1 MTDTKDRAGWL
12 AEAGALLV
20 AHDDKARQARSRQ
33 ARAEAGGKQ
42 VAVWLT
48 PAAVKRLAAIQAHG
62 ESIAGAI
69 NRLLVESEKEP
80 GRSRAV

>member
-1 MTDTKDRAGWL
+1 MKHCSPPSECND
-12 AEAGALLV
+12 
-20 AHDDKARQARSRQ
+20 RQARSRK

-42 VAVWLT
+42 IAVWLT
-48 PAAVKRLAAIQAHG
+48 PEAVKRLAALQAHG

-69 NRLLVESEKEP
+69 NRLLTQKEP

>member
-1 MTDTKDRAGWL
+1 MTTK
-12 AEAGALLV
+12 E
-20 AHDDKARQARSRQ
+20 RQARSRK

-48 PAAVKRLAAIQAHG
+48 ADAVKRLAALQAQG

-69 NRLLVESEKEP
+69 NRLLVESKP
-80 GRSRAV
+80 